1 MVTHE
6 MQVIAIIN
14 NGIVTKV
21 TKSAIYQPK
30 TQCIGGGIKW
40 YEDKR
45 KGKVVYSNE

>member
-21 TKSAIYQPK
+21 TKSTIYQSK
-30 TQCIGGGIKW
+30 TQYIGGAMKW